1 MKVPFTTYEE
11 TYGKFRWELPATFNY
26 GRDVVDDWAARTPDR
41 DCLIWQDDA
50 GRERRFTW
58 AEMRALTNRFANAL
72 TRAGIGKGDRV
83 IVMLPR
89 IPSWQIAL
97 VGCTKVGA
105 IPIPCIEMLTE
116 KDVAYRVRHAGA
128 VGVVTTTE
136 SAVKFT
142 DPGRLKLRLA
152 VGGAP
157 GWTDFAAA
165 LDAEP
170 DTFTCPDIAIE
181 DPAIIYYTSGSTGL
195 PKGVTHAA
203 RGLYTWRVSGWY
215 WQDFRP
221 EDLVWCTADTGWSKA
236 GTTILFAP
244 WSCGATVFFY
254 NGRFDPKE
262 RLRLIE
268 KLGVTLFCAAATEFR
283 HLINADFTT
292 VDLSKLRLAVSSG
305 EMVNPEVVR
314 RWEEVTGRKLV
325 EAYGQTETLMT
336 IANNERAPRKVGSM
350 GRPLPGTAIAILDD
364 DNAPVPPGEVGQLAI
379 RLPNPQVMLG
389 YWDEPA
395 RTAATRATHDG
406 VTYFLTGDRAACDA
420 DGFVTYEG
428 RTDDIISS
436 AGYRIGPLEVENAL
450 VEHPAVLESAA
461 VPAPNPERGEIVK
474 AYVVLRPGF
483 IPSPELVK
491 DLQDHVKRI
500 TAPYK
505 YPRAIEFIAELPKTA
520 SGKILRRVLKAQ
532 SVDTATNSSR

>member
-11 TYGKFRWELPATFNY
+11 TYGRFRWELPAVFNY

-41 DCLIWQDDA
+41 LCLVWQDDA
-50 GRERRFTW
+50 GSERRFTW
-58 AEMRALTNRFANAL
+58 AEMSALTNRFANVL

-83 IVMLPR
+83 LVMLPR

-116 KDVAYRVRHAGA
+116 KDVEYRVRHAGA
-128 VGVVTTTE
+128 VGAVTTAE
-136 SAVKFT
+136 SAAKFK
-142 DPGRLKLRLA
+142 DADRLKLRLA

-157 GWTDFAAA
+157 GWTEFAAA
-165 LDAEP
+165 LEAES

-195 PKGVTHAA
+195 PKGVTHSA
-203 RGLYTWRVSGWY
+203 RGLYTWRISGWY

-221 EDLVWCTADTGWSKA
+221 DDLVWCTADTGWSKA

-244 WSCGATVFFY
+244 WSCGSTVFFY

-283 HLINADFTT
+283 HLINADFSAI
-292 VDLSKLRLAVSSG
+292 DLSKLRLAVSSG

-336 IANNERAPRKVGSM
+336 IANNERAPRKAGSM
-350 GRPLPGTAIAILDD
+350 GRPLPGTAVAILDD
-364 DNAPVPPGEVGQLAI
+364 DNAPLPPGEVGQLAI
-379 RLPNPQVMLG
+379 LLPNPQLMLG
-389 YWDEPA
+389 YWNEPE

-406 VTYFLTGDRAACDA
+406 VSYFLTGDRASRDA

-461 VPAPNPERGEIVK
+461 VPAPDPERGEIVK

-483 IPSPELVK
+483 TPSPDLVK
-491 DLQDHVKRI
+491 DIQEHVKRM

-532 SVDTATNSSR
+532 SANAANTSGR